1 MILPH
6 STTVSAPGKVLLT
19 GGYLVLDRHF
29 SGLVVALDAR
39 FHVTVTALPPQSS
52 DKLPESLQPAVSDA
66 PETPLT
72 VPIRVV
78 SPQFTNGC
86 WEYSLVLPHPS
97 HINTGANNTHFS
109 NPPQSTPPII
119 APSSSTPANPFLETA
134 LSFTFYVLA
143 RRIDNLHML
152 LLGGLELTVLADND
166 FYSQSADLNRQGLD
180 KTASGLRQLPV
191 FNHTHGTISQVR
203 KTGLGSSAA
212 MTTSVVA
219 SLLAHFGLVYLS
231 KDGLNSNDI
240 STTADDRL
248 EATPLSML
256 YNLAQTCHCVAQGKV
271 GSGFDISA
279 AVIGTHGYRR
289 FSPEILD
296 PVFRASEILAA
307 HVGDVDKDTYCIDL
321 ANQVYDVVTKRWD
334 WEDSPFQLPP
344 GLGLMLG
351 DVAAGSNTPKLV
363 SMVLAWRKANSDQAL
378 ALWIKIDGLNSE
390 ILSAFREL
398 CYYAR
403 STNESTH
410 CGVSYLKDMA
420 ICSEIPAAS
429 WKSLLAQDTHKSSDT
444 IHKLVSIHSIHQEI
458 RECLRKMSEMSGA
471 PIEPIEQTRLLDAC
485 MKVPGVLMGG
495 VPGAGGYDAIYCIV
509 LSDVARDG
517 VCKVWHSWTEMEVVP
532 LLQGE
537 SQNGLRCSKIP
548 LQDL

>member
-1 MILPH
+1 M
-6 STTVSAPGKVLLT
+6 GKCCKSYHIH
-19 GGYLVLDRHF
+19 GMFCDRHI
-29 SGLVVALDAR
+29 
-39 FHVTVTALPPQSS
+39 
-52 DKLPESLQPAVSDA
+52 QP
-66 PETPLT
+66 
-72 VPIRVV
+72 IHH
-78 SPQFTNGC
+78 NK
-86 WEYSLVLPHPS
+86 
-97 HINTGANNTHFS
+97 
-109 NPPQSTPPII
+109 
-119 APSSSTPANPFLETA
+119 
-134 LSFTFYVLA
+134 
-143 RRIDNLHML
+143 
-152 LLGGLELTVLADND
+152 
-166 FYSQSADLNRQGLD
+166 LNRQGLD

-307 HVGDVDKDTYCIDL
+307 HVGDVDKDTYCGIGKIPL
-321 ANQVYDVVTKRWD
+321 
-334 WEDSPFQLPP
+334 FQLPP

-398 CYYAR
+398 CDYAR

-410 CGVSYLKDMA
+410 CGVSYLEDMA

-429 WKSLLAQDTHKSSDT
+429 WKSLLEQNKHKSSDT

-495 VPGAGGYDAIYCIV
+495 VPGGQYSDPDFALELLYLIFYFLGPLFFV
-509 LSDVARDG
+509 SDVARDG